1 MRTYVEAMGYNH
13 PDNRSNDL
21 YDQAKNMLN
30 HTFLIV
36 RPDADVVDEL
46 LGEVVEAQDMF
57 YNPGCEEPMFIIT
70 GVDYAVPMS
79 ALTLA

>member
-1 MRTYVEAMGYNH
+1 MRYFYAETMGNT
-13 PDNRSNDL
+13 DMRRNDL

-36 RPDADVVDEL
+36 RPDADVVEEL
-46 LGEVVEAQDMF
+46 LGEVVEALDMF
-57 YNPGCEEPMFIIT
+57 YNQGCEEPMFVVT
-70 GVDYAVPMS
+70 GIDYAVPMS